1 MRALDLPREIREGGS
16 RSDERPDTMS
26 GPGDLPPWTASGAP
40 PPPSDTE
47 SCEPAE
53 PPRNRLQAAE
63 RAALLRAMEELHGN
77 MSRVAAELGV
87 SRNTLYRKI
96 KRHGI
101 APLRRT

>member
-1 MRALDLPREIREGGS
+1 MAD
-16 RSDERPDTMS
+16 D
-26 GPGDLPPWTASGAP
+26 
-40 PPPSDTE
+40 
-47 SCEPAE
+47 SCEPAT
-53 PPRNRLQAAE
+53 PRNRLQAAE

-101 APLRRT
+101 TPIRRA

>member
-1 MRALDLPREIREGGS
+1 MASRCTRSDRCDLRGASRRRSRPADGGS
-16 RSDERPDTMS
+16 RE
-26 GPGDLPPWTASGAP
+26 AP
-40 PPPSDTE
+40 VPS
-47 SCEPAE
+47 C
-53 PPRNRLQAAE
+53 NRLQAAE

-101 APLRRT
+101 APVRRT

>member
-1 MRALDLPREIREGGS
+1 MRGMDLPREIRDGESLHEERAEGV
-16 RSDERPDTMS
+16 S
-26 GPGDLPPWTASGAP
+26 GRLPVPLGIPANGAHEDPVP
-40 PPPSDTE
+40 P
-47 SCEPAE
+47 C
-53 PPRNRLQAAE
+53 NRLQAAE

-101 APLRRT
+101 APVRRT

>member
-1 MRALDLPREIREGGS
+1 VPAPA
-16 RSDERPDTMS
+16 
-26 GPGDLPPWTASGAP
+26 ASSWSASSPGAP
-40 PPPSDTE
+40 PRDGADPEDAAQH
-47 SCEPAE
+47 CA
-53 PPRNRLQAAE
+53 PRLTRLQAAE

-101 APLRRT
+101 APVRRG